1 MCESILPTKDCC
13 HDHSYVKLLCKPLMV
28 MKVNYIFI
36 VLDEVGEVTVMQLA
50 NGIQVIINLVTQN
63 MQIVRS

>member
-1 MCESILPTKDCC
+1 
-13 HDHSYVKLLCKPLMV
+13 MV

-63 MQIVRS
+63 MQIVANDLCFFLFLY